1 MKIWGKTVNVF
12 STLTR
17 VSEFSKIQMNIE
29 FSKAMQPDAIPVKEL
44 DLVKSLVKV
53 LHVNKTK
60 YEEAIL

>member
-1 MKIWGKTVNVF
+1 MKMWGKTVNVF